1 MLKPE
6 IRRYSE
12 IAQTF
17 ITNDSKRHNG
27 NGEICYPYAFG
38 YSLSEMAWTL
48 EKLSLNKR
56 QIKILKELTTKLEAD
71 IIDIT

>member
-1 MLKPE
+1 
-6 IRRYSE
+6 
-12 IAQTF
+12 
-17 ITNDSKRHNG
+17 
-27 NGEICYPYAFG
+27 
-38 YSLSEMAWTL
+38 MAWTL